1 MILMPQFDT
10 FSFFSQLFW
19 VLIGF
24 SYLYLLLCFYLL
36 PAFAVVLKVRARK
49 LVAVD
54 STSTSDKLVVSTT
67 SNSTYFDS
75 LTIKLND
82 TFTVNVKGNSSI
94 NSLWYNDIIVKNEA
108 FYKFNYSLL
117 NNFKIINLFF

>member
-1 MILMPQFDT
+1 MPQFDT

-19 VLIGF
+19 VFVGF
-24 SYLYLLLCFYLL
+24 SYLYLLLSFYLL

-54 STSTSDKLVVSTT
+54 STSSSDKLVVSTT

-75 LTIKLND
+75 LTVKLND
-82 TFTVNVKGNSSI
+82 IFAVNVKGSSSI

-108 FYKFNYSLL
+108 FCKFNYSLL